1 MKMKNTTNQQ
11 EIKFLA
17 DSMLGRLAKWLRI
30 FGYDTTYVACS
41 KDSFLILTAR
51 KENRILLTRDTR
63 LIQKRNICDFLFIKS
78 DHWDEQLV
86 EIIKGLKLNIQLNSH
101 LFSRCSICNTPTLT
115 VDKKNIQPYVPPYV
129 FRSNSDFVYCP
140 FCNKYYWKGTHW
152 KKMNQK
158 IKKIIEKSSS

>member
-1 MKMKNTTNQQ
+1 MKMKNIANQQ
-11 EIKFLA
+11 EIKFLV

-51 KENRILLTRDTR
+51 KENRILLTRNTH
-63 LIQKRNICDFLFIKS
+63 LIKKR
-78 DHWDEQLV
+78 
-86 EIIKGLKLNIQLNSH
+86 
-101 LFSRCSICNTPTLT
+101 
-115 VDKKNIQPYVPPYV
+115 NIQPYVPPYV
-129 FRSNSDFVYCP
+129 FTNNSDFVYCP

-158 IKKIIEKSSS
+158 IRKIIEKSSS